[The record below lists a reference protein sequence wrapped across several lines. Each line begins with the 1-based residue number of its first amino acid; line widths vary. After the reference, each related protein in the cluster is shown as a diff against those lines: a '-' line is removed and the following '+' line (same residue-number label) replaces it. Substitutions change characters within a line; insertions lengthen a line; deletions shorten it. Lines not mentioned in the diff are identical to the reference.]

1 MASAALLRN
10 KLRRIER
17 ELEEFETDY
26 SPDGI
31 INRLQNYRAEIQ
43 QYRQQGY
50 EFFQEEV
57 EGAIENLVG
66 MIEER
71 RQFLNRHMDDNVRRI
86 MREMRQA
93 SYYTNLS
100 DDASE
105 ALLERA
111 DNEVD
116 DAERKLDEAKR
127 SYINSL
133 DPLADTEKRIKKLM
147 KRIPYYF
154 EMKDEASFDF
164 AADEQVVMADKAEWV
179 VTGKGKEDPDGILF
193 LTNQRMVFEQKEKTG
208 KTFGLFGGKMQHGIQ
223 WEYSLDQIAG
233 VSYEDKGMLGRK
245 DMLMLQMQ
253 SGAEHDEIT
262 LESKGDD
269 DNSEW
274 HAVIEKALNGGLA

>member
-1 MASAALLRN
+1 MTSASLLKS

-17 ELEEFETDY
+17 ELEEFEREY

-31 INRLQNYRAEIQ
+31 INRLQQYGVDVQ

-50 EFFQEEV
+50 DFFKDEI
-57 EGAIENLVG
+57 EGATENLIAMV
-66 MIEER
+66 EER
-71 RQFLNRHMDDNVRRI
+71 RQMLDRHMDDRVRRI
-86 MREMRQA
+86 MRELRQA

-105 ALLERA
+105 SLLERA
-111 DNEVD
+111 DEETD
-116 DAERKLDEAKR
+116 DAERKLRDAKR
-127 SYINSL
+127 EYIKGL
-133 DPLADTEKRIKKLM
+133 DPLEDTEKRIKKLM

-154 EMKDEASFDF
+154 EMRDEASFEF
-164 AADEQVVMADKAEWV
+164 ADDEKVVMADKAEWV

-208 KTFGLFGGKMQHGIQ
+208 KKFGLFGGKMQHGIQ
-223 WEYSLDQIAG
+223 WEYPLSQIAS
-233 VSYEDKGMLGRK
+233 VSFEDQGMMGRK

-253 SGAEHDEIT
+253 SGAEHGEIT

-274 HAVIEKALNGGLA
+274 HEVIEKALNGSLD

>member
-1 MASAALLRN
+1 MTSASLLRN

-17 ELEEFETDY
+17 ELEEFEREY

-31 INRLQNYRAEIQ
+31 INRLQAYVADIQ

-50 EFFQEEV
+50 DYFRDEV
-57 EGAIENLVG
+57 EDAIDNLIAMV
-66 MIEER
+66 EER
-71 RQFLNRHMDDNVRRI
+71 RQFLDRNLDNNVRRI

-93 SYYTNLS
+93 SYYTELS

-111 DNEVD
+111 DREVD
-116 DAERKLDEAKR
+116 DAEDKLREAKK
-127 SYINSL
+127 SYIGSL
-133 DPLADTEKRIKKLM
+133 DPLAETEKRIKKLM

-154 EMKDEASFDF
+154 EMMEEASFDF
-164 AADEQVVMADKAEWV
+164 GDGEQVVMADKAEWV

-208 KTFGLFGGKMQHGIQ
+208 KKFGLFGGKMQHGIQ
-223 WEYSLDQIAG
+223 WEYPLDQIAS
-233 VSYEDKGMLGRK
+233 VSFEDKGMMGRK

-274 HAVIEKALNGGLA
+274 HVIIEKALSGSLA

>member
-1 MASAALLRN
+1 MTSASLLKS

-17 ELEEFETDY
+17 ELEEFERSY
-26 SPDGI
+26 SPDGLI
-31 INRLQNYRAEIQ
+31 SRLNQYSADVQQFRA
-43 QYRQQGY
+43 QGY
-50 EFFQEEV
+50 NFFQEEI
-57 EGAIENLVG
+57 EGAVENLVA
-66 MIEER
+66 MVEER
-71 RQFLNRHMDDNVRRI
+71 RQMLDRHMDDRVRRI
-86 MREMRQA
+86 MRELRQA

-111 DNEVD
+111 DEETD
-116 DAERKLDEAKR
+116 DAERKLREAKR
-127 SYINSL
+127 DYIKGL
-133 DPLADTEKRIKKLM
+133 DPLEDTEKRIKKLM

-154 EMKDEASFDF
+154 EMRDEASFEF
-164 AADEQVVMADKAEWV
+164 GADEQVVMADKAEWV

-208 KTFGLFGGKMQHGIQ
+208 KKFGLFGGKMQHGIQ
-223 WEYSLDQIAG
+223 WEYPLDQIAG
-233 VSYEDKGMLGRK
+233 VSFEDRGMMGRK

-253 SGAEHDEIT
+253 SGADHDEIT

-274 HAVIEKALNGGLA
+274 HEVIEKALNGGLA

>member
-1 MASAALLRN
+1 MTSASLLRN

-17 ELEEFETDY
+17 ELEEFEREY

-31 INRLQNYRAEIQ
+31 INRLQGYVADIQ

-50 EFFQEEV
+50 DYFRDEV
-57 EGAIENLVG
+57 EDAIDNLIAMV
-66 MIEER
+66 EER
-71 RQFLNRHMDDNVRRI
+71 RQFLDRNLDNNVRRI

-93 SYYTNLS
+93 SYYTELS

-111 DNEVD
+111 DREVD
-116 DAERKLDEAKR
+116 DAEDKLRDAKK
-127 SYINSL
+127 SYIGSL
-133 DPLADTEKRIKKLM
+133 DPLEATEKRIKKLM

-154 EMKDEASFDF
+154 EMMQEASFDF
-164 AADEQVVMADKAEWV
+164 GDGEQVVMADKAEWV

-208 KTFGLFGGKMQHGIQ
+208 KKFGLFGGKMQHGIQ
-223 WEYSLDQIAG
+223 WEYPLDQIAG
-233 VSYEDKGMLGRK
+233 VSFEDQGMMGRK

-274 HAVIEKALNGGLA
+274 HAVIEKALSGSLA